1 MGPSKSTSMETPC
14 SQLTVNTLV
23 IEVVLVS
30 LLLTLNIF
38 QTLLRIFHC
47 ELWSIRYRLVWSSPP
62 FLIWKIAL
70 PSMKIQSLRN
80 EELQDLLHDGV
91 LQHSSRLPNVF
102 FQRFIYHF
110 KSFSRIPPTHKQFQ
124 MAVAIISGRANMFN
138 SSNISSKVI
147 IKLIYQHFINIID
160 HNIGRSVCI
169 LNNKFMLLETRILL
183 QLPPF
188 IFPWKSNSRE
198 VFFFWRK
205 KMGPKC
211 SHTAL

>member
-1 MGPSKSTSMETPC
+1 
-14 SQLTVNTLV
+14 
-23 IEVVLVS
+23 
-30 LLLTLNIF
+30 
-38 QTLLRIFHC
+38 
-47 ELWSIRYRLVWSSPP
+47 
-62 FLIWKIAL
+62 
-70 PSMKIQSLRN
+70 MKIQSLRN
-80 EELQDLLHDGV
+80 EELQDLLQDGV

-102 FQRFIYHF
+102 FQKFIYHF
-110 KSFSRIPPTHKQFQ
+110 NSFSRIPPTHKQFQ

-188 IFPWKSNSRE
+188 IFP
-198 VFFFWRK
+198 
-205 KMGPKC
+205 
-211 SHTAL
+211 